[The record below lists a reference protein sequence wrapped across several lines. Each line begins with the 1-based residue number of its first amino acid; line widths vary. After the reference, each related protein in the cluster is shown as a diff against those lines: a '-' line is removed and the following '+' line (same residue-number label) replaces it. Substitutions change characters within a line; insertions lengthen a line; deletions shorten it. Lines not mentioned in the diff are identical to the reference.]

1 MHVLQASGLRKTFE
15 KGKERVEAVRGVS
28 LSIAAGEILAFLG
41 PNGAGKTTTIKMVA
55 GLIIPDAGA
64 VAINGLDPHRDAA
77 AQHHLGAVLEGSR
90 NLYMPLTAHAN
101 LTYFARLKGLSR
113 REAIR
118 RADQLLAEFNLTDKA
133 NSQVNDLSRG
143 MQQKLA
149 IAVSLVHAPKLLLL
163 DEPTLGLD
171 VEAAIAV
178 RQQLR
183 ELAARGHAILL
194 TTHQLDVAQ
203 AVADRVAIIRGGTL
217 IAQDATSALVGKFC
231 GQGYSIYVEG
241 TPQANQVQALT
252 ALGATSDDGVIH
264 FAGEPQALYAVLA
277 ALQPLAINRV
287 ERGDADLESVFLR
300 IIKNVEVQS

>member
-1 MHVLQASGLRKTFE
+1 MHRVLQATGLRKTFK
-15 KGKERVEAVRGVS
+15 KGKECVEAVRGVS
-28 LSIAAGEILAFLG
+28 LSIAPGEILAFLG

-55 GLIIPDAGA
+55 GLIIPDEGH
-64 VAINGLDPHRDAA
+64 VTINGLNPHQDAA

-101 LTYFARLKGLSR
+101 LTYFGRLKGLSR
-113 REAIR
+113 SQSIR
-118 RADQLLAEFNLTDKA
+118 RADELLAQFNLTDKA
-133 NSQVNDLSRG
+133 HTQANDLSRG

-149 IAVSLVHAPKLLLL
+149 IAVSLVHSPKLLLL

-178 RQQLR
+178 RGQLR

-217 IAQDATSALVGKFC
+217 IAEDTTSSLVGKFC
-231 GQGYSIYVEG
+231 GQGYSIYVES
-241 TPQANQVQALT
+241 TPNANQVQALT
-252 ALGATSDDGVIH
+252 TLGATIDNGVIH
-264 FAGEPQALYAVLA
+264 FAGDPQALYAVIA
-277 ALQPLAINRV
+277 ALQPLAISKV
-287 ERGDADLESVFLR
+287 ERGAADLESVFLR
-300 IIKNVEVQS
+300 IVKEVQS